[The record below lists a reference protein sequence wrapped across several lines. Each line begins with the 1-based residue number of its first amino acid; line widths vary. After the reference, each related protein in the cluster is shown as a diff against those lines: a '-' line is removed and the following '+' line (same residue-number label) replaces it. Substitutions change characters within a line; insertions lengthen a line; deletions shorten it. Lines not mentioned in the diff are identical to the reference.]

1 MITWFLK
8 GGVFM
13 WPLLLCSIIGLAFF
27 VERIVTLFLAR
38 TDPRKFVEELKEAI
52 RTGNLKEGIAFC
64 EKNRSP
70 VARIL
75 SKGLVK
81 YSEVK
86 NPGEGKEGMKQK
98 IEEVITNAGVT
109 ELVFLDRGMWVL
121 SSVVTLAPLLGFLG
135 TVSGMI
141 HAFDAIALAGEVE
154 PTLVASGISEALHT
168 TEAGLSIAFPLF
180 FAYNFFNAKINSYTR
195 DMEEAAN
202 RLIEYIVEK
211 GG

>member
-1 MITWFLK
+1 MVNWFLK
-8 GGVFM
+8 GGIFM
-13 WPLLLCSIIGLAFF
+13 WPLLACSVLGVAFF
-27 VERIVTLFLAR
+27 LERIVTLFLSR
-38 TDPRKFVEELKEAI
+38 TNPKKFVENLEEAI
-52 RTGNLKEGIAFC
+52 RKGGVKEGIEFC

-75 SKGLVK
+75 SKGLLK
-81 YSEVK
+81 YSESG
-86 NPGEGKEGMKQK
+86 NPGGKKER
-98 IEEVITNAGVT
+98 IEEAITSSGIT
-109 ELVFLDRGMWVL
+109 ELAFLDRGMWVL

-154 PTLVASGISEALHT
+154 PTLVASGISEALIT

-180 FAYNFFNAKINSYTR
+180 FAYNFFNVKINSYTR
-195 DMEEAAN
+195 DMEEASN
-202 RLIEYIVEK
+202 HLIDFLVEK